1 MNPKVASM
9 SYLAP
14 VRRKINKSVIP
25 HNAGDE
31 MSTLNSITIG
41 NTLAKSLHVWWD
53 MEGAQQAR

>member
-14 VRRKINKSVIP
+14 VRIKINKSVIP

-31 MSTLNSITIG
+31 MSTWNSVTIE
-41 NTLAKSLHVWWD
+41 NTLAKSLCVWWD
-53 MEGAQQAR
+53 MEGARQAW